1 MNVRIPAFPSAPTS
15 VQATAVENWPH
26 GDRFIHKVI
35 NSVGAQGDFPFAAK
49 EMEREPTL
57 RFNFFD

>member
-1 MNVRIPAFPSAPTS
+1 MNAKIQTFPGGPAGI
-15 VQATAVENWPH
+15 QWTAVENRLH

-35 NSVGAQGDFPFAAK
+35 NSIAPPRNFPFAARG
-49 EMEREPTL
+49 MEQEPTL

>member
-1 MNVRIPAFPSAPTS
+1 
-15 VQATAVENWPH
+15 VENWPH

-35 NSVGAQGDFPFAAK
+35 NSVGAQRDFPFAAK